1 MSPVIS
7 VRSNPENGMAVPV
20 TLSSGGPRKRKP
32 PPGALAMLEEE
43 LIARRTYWRRQRQHE
58 KEITLR
64 EHIMAQMLLHDLD
77 SVTSKTIQKFLEEI
91 DVEVHTLSE
100 SEKREFQRRGGA
112 EQEYSLVVP
121 PDVIAVLTQG
131 DANEHNCEEAHVSS
145 HVKLCDVL
153 RRFYNK
159 LQQEEKQFKD
169 RLGDLEGAMNPDAE
183 NTAMKRYRQAKN
195 RLQAE
200 LQDHII
206 TRMHGLDEA
215 HSALEYARER
225 SELCATESKLVLTH
239 EALLAGDYD
248 CQLSGVYGDVENT
261 GEKDSELIPL
271 LKQLIAMLE
280 SGGPFTLSS
289 ELLNLIN
296 AGTNIAGSQNT
307 TNITNMGQGSDGDKH
322 KQEQDSD
329 SKKSK
334 KKEKEVVKNVTS
346 SMGGTKTGPG
356 GKTSVE
362 DGNIFGGK
370 NQGSQ
375 AELQRAMFEKQ
386 AYEAAKLEND
396 LKRKELDSI
405 NDTLDECEKNKKKA
419 IDDAKADLEKKL
431 SKVKSEQEREKV
443 MMDYANNMQKLT
455 ESFEKNKQKQLDTL
469 RQKLLEQRRQRKK
482 DLHRKHIGE
491 AQGQGLPV
499 DSVPSPQNQSY
510 EELMKDL
517 LQLQKQQ
524 EEMMAEIRK
533 KSAEEGDKVKQA
545 DIDKELEQQIKAMD
559 LSKAQ
564 KEQMISLANERSKEL
579 KQQIEE
585 MKEKLRQRKDRKK
598 AGSLTADEDQNM
610 SEEEKRKLMMAR
622 EMQNDADRMMEEQAI
637 LEAMKRLE
645 EVRNIEVKYYCE
657 STIVHGISIF
667 LVFVGEPDH
676 KKADSH

>member
-7 VRSNPENGMAVPV
+7 VRSNPDNGLAIPV
-20 TLSSGGPRKRKP
+20 TLSTGGARKKKP

-43 LIARRTYWRRQRQHE
+43 LVARRTYWRRQRQHE
-58 KEITLR
+58 KEVTYK
-64 EHIMAQMLLHDLD
+64 EHQTAQQLLFDMD
-77 SVTSKTIQKFLEEI
+77 SVTSKTIQKFLEDI
-91 DVEVHTLSE
+91 DVEVHNMSE

-121 PDVIAVLTQG
+121 PDVVAVLTQG
-131 DANEHNCEEAHVSS
+131 DANEHSHEEGHIAA

-153 RRFYNK
+153 RKFYAK

-169 RLGDLEGAMNPDAE
+169 KLGDLDGAMNPDAE

-225 SELCATESKLVLTH
+225 SELCATEAKMVLTH
-239 EALLAGDYD
+239 EALLAGDFD

-296 AGTNIAGSQNT
+296 SGKNIAGSQNT
-307 TNITNMGQGSDGDKH
+307 TNITNMGQGQGQDGDRGSNN
-322 KQEQDSD
+322 QDKD
-329 SKKSK
+329 KNGKDLDKKSK
-334 KKEKEVVKNVTS
+334 KKDKEEVKHVTS
-346 SMGGTKTGPG
+346 SMGGTVIGTGG
-356 GKTSVE
+356 QHSSVD

-370 NQGSQ
+370 NQGTQ

-396 LKRKELDSI
+396 LKRSELDTI
-405 NDTLDECEKNKKKA
+405 NDTLDECEKNKQRA
-419 IDDAKADLEKKL
+419 IDEAKADLERKL
-431 SKVKSEQEREKV
+431 AKVKTEQEQEKV
-443 MMDYANNMQKLT
+443 MMDYATNMQKLN

-469 RQKLLEQRRQRKK
+469 RQKLLEHRRQGKK

-491 AQGQGLPV
+491 AQAQGLPA
-499 DSVPSPQNQSY
+499 DSVPSVQNQSY

-517 LQLQKQQ
+517 LRLQKQQ
-524 EEMMAEIRK
+524 EEMMAEMRK
-533 KSAEEGDKVKQA
+533 KSADEGDKVKPA
-545 DIDKELEQQIKAMD
+545 DIDKELEQQIRAMD

-564 KEQMISLANERSKEL
+564 KEQMIQLANKRSHEL
-579 KQQIEE
+579 SKQVEE
-585 MKEKLRQRKDRKK
+585 MKRKLRERKERKK
-598 AGSLTADEDQNM
+598 AGSLTADEDQNL
-610 SEEEKRKLMMAR
+610 SEEEKRKLMEAR

-637 LEAMKRLE
+637 LDTMKLLE
-645 EVRNIEVKYYCE
+645 QV
-657 STIVHGISIF
+657 
-667 LVFVGEPDH
+667 
-676 KKADSH
+676 